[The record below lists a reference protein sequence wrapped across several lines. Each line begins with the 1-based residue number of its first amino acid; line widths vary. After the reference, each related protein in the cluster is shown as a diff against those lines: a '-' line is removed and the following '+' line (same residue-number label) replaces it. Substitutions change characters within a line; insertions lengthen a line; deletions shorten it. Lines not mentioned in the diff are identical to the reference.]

1 MATPT
6 GPTDPTVGTTHDAP
20 TTMETTGTQTSRKE
34 FLGTAAKAV
43 AGAAAAGA
51 GLGVAPA
58 LAAGSR
64 RLPEIMRKG
73 SPVTLT
79 YYFGANAAEAQTR
92 QKIINQFM
100 AANPDIKIVNQL
112 DPNTPGAHL
121 QKFNSEVAGGKPP
134 DLTMSWELDYS
145 PYANRGVLLDLNQFI
160 KSDSQFQ
167 HEVLS
172 QEYPAVL
179 EMFSSNGRLYVLPEQ
194 VTDTV
199 LYYNKDHVA
208 AAGLK
213 MPTSWNDKTWTWDKF
228 LSYAQKLTQKRGSRV
243 TRYGYAEMWVWG
255 LTACNVVAAA
265 NGGNWFSQPVHPS
278 AGASNL
284 SDPKISQ
291 AVQWYA
297 DLTNKSNV
305 AASFQ
310 ALTSDAGFQQFMT
323 GRASMGIVGHWFYNA
338 FAGTKGL
345 NFDIAPV
352 PIGPGGDAYSRTN
365 IGGTGIS
372 ILAKTKYPEQCW
384 RFVKYWAGLQ
394 GQQVIAQTG
403 LWVPALKNI
412 GQSAAYKQSN
422 GAMQHATNFTTVLQ
436 EGYVHSLPI
445 SQAWP
450 EFNIPW
456 TNEMNNIWEGKKS
469 VAQTMPA
476 LDKTINA
483 DIKKYA

>member
-1 MATPT
+1 MAIPNDPTAGTAQDTSAATPLT
-6 GPTDPTVGTTHDAP
+6 ETHP
-20 TTMETTGTQTSRKE
+20 SRKQ
-34 FLGTAAKAV
+34 FLGTAAKTV
-43 AGAAAAGA
+43 AGAAA
-51 GLGVAPA
+51 LGVGVQGAAA

-64 RLPEIMRKG
+64 RLPEIMHKG

-112 DPNTPGAHL
+112 DGVNHL
-121 QKFNSEVAGGKPP
+121 QKFNTEVAGGKPP
-134 DLTMSWELDYS
+134 DITMSWELDYS
-145 PYANRGVLLDLNQFI
+145 PYAKRGVLLDLHQFI

-167 HEVLS
+167 DQVLS

-179 EMFSSNGRLYVLPEQ
+179 DMFSYNGGLYVLPEQ

-199 LYYNKDHVA
+199 LYYNKDHMK
-208 AAGLK
+208 AAGLT

-243 TRYGYAEMWVWG
+243 TRYGYAEMWGWG

-265 NGGNWFSQPVHPS
+265 NGGDWFKQPVHPS

-284 SDPKISQ
+284 ADPKISQ

-305 AASFQ
+305 AASYQ
-310 ALTSDAGFQQFMT
+310 SLLSEMGFQLFMT
-323 GRASMGIVGHWFYNA
+323 NRASMGIVGHWFYNA

-372 ILAKTKYPEQCW
+372 IMAKTKYPEQCW

-394 GQQVIAQTG
+394 GQQVIAKEG
-403 LWVPALKNI
+403 LWVPALKNL
-412 GQSAAYKQSN
+412 GQSSAYKQSN
-422 GAMQHATNFTTVLQ
+422 GAMQHATNFTEILQ
-436 EGYVHSLPI
+436 EGHVHSLPI

-450 EFNIPW
+450 EFSIPW
-456 TNEMNNIWEGKKS
+456 TNEMNNIWQGKKT
-469 VAQTMPA
+469 AQSALPA